1 MEFKFY
7 NIEEEKSIELFPE
20 VEFLSTGDKSFLR
33 DNLTISLFENN
44 DIFQNYNSLKI
55 DKKKNKKTQKNYDS
69 IKKKEKKKRRKKKF
83 LAK

>member
-7 NIEEEKSIELFPE
+7 NIEEEKSNELFPE

-44 DIFQNYNSLKI
+44 DNFQNYNSIKI
-55 DKKKNKKTQKNYDS
+55 DKKKIKKLKN
-69 IKKKEKKKRRKKKF
+69 IMIVLKKKKETKEEKKNF
-83 LAK
+83 